1 MGEIINGN
9 SELTNSEINPIITS
23 PMELPSSGVH
33 ETMETAQKMVEDF
46 HLQSI
51 DQIIKENGRFM
62 VEDDIVRIYSGVD
75 NIEAVEYI
83 PQKGYT
89 GCYLYSNGMSS
100 IEVSVI
106 DEQQMERSVK
116 HETNHFASKNA
127 EIIVPDPERNGYTV
141 YKTVGT
147 RETRSFHSFDTGTV
161 TEFSSKGEG
170 LNEGLTTMY
179 TNRQLTELSPEKG
192 RSAERQEIYAHA
204 TELCK
209 QLESIVGEDTL
220 KEAYYGGNI
229 EALKIKVD
237 SLAGEGG
244 YEDLRECL
252 DRTISDDYIERVEGM
267 IDAQRI
273 MEIMYEN
280 ARK

>member
-1 MGEIINGN
+1 MSEITNG
-9 SELTNSEINPIITS
+9 SCEIMSSEINPITAA
-23 PMELPSSGVH
+23 PLELPSSSAP

-51 DQIIKENGRFM
+51 EQIINENGKFM
-62 VEDDIVRIYSGVD
+62 SEEDIVRIYSGVD
-75 NIEAVEYI
+75 NIEAVEFV

-89 GCYLYSNGMSS
+89 GCYMYSNGMSS

-116 HETNHFASKNA
+116 HETNHFASKNS

-147 RETRSFHSFDTGTV
+147 RETKSFHSFDTGTI
-161 TEFSSKGEG
+161 TEFTSKGEG

-179 TNRQLTELSPEKG
+179 TNRQLTELSTEKG

-229 EALKIKVD
+229 DALKIKVD

-252 DRTISDDYIERVEGM
+252 DRTVSDDYIERVEGM

-273 MEIMYEN
+273 MERMYEN